1 MGVDFTVERVS
12 QPTPI
17 VDCHVH
23 ALPTSLLGAIAG
35 RPVHGWS
42 AERVEAGWRVT
53 VPGETAPK
61 LVRPPMV
68 DAPRR
73 AAWAEGQGLTT
84 QIVSPWLDAQ
94 PTPAMPARDARDWAA
109 RLNEALLEQESVT
122 GNAVLAT
129 LACAD
134 PDQAATD
141 LRQAMADGFA
151 GIVLSTQPTGTGT
164 PPAGSGAQPAGMS
177 ASPAGIG
184 GLADSRLEPVWAAAA
199 ESGAA
204 ILLHPPTVGPSSA
217 IEGAE
222 EFGNT
227 FGRLVDTTYAVTRL
241 LLSGVLDRHPGLRLV
256 LVHGG
261 GFLPYQTRRLD
272 GGHRADGLARY
283 RIARGHPSDYLGD
296 LHFDT
301 VAMAPEAIAFLASV
315 AGPGRVLLGSDHP
328 FPLGDPDPV
337 GSVRAAGL
345 SEEATAAVLG
355 GNAAGVFALAG
366 EKSHA

>member
-1 MGVDFTVERVS
+1 VTGIDFTVGRVS
-12 QPTPI
+12 QRTPI
-17 VDCHVH
+17 IDCHVH
-23 ALPTSLLGAIAG
+23 ALPSALLEAIAA

-42 AERVEAGWRVT
+42 AERVDAGWRVSA
-53 VPGETAPK
+53 PGETGPK

-94 PTPAMPARDARDWAA
+94 PTAAMPAADARDWAA
-109 RLNEALLEQESVT
+109 RLNEALLEQET
-122 GNAVLAT
+122 AAGNAVLAT

-134 PDQAATD
+134 PDRAAAD
-141 LRQAMADGFA
+141 LERAIVAGFA
-151 GIVLSTQPTGTGT
+151 GVVLSTE
-164 PPAGSGAQPAGMS
+164 PAGMS
-177 ASPAGIG
+177 
-184 GLADSRLEPVWAAAA
+184 GLADPRLEPVWAAAVA
-199 ESGAA
+199 SGAA
-204 ILLHPPTVGPSSA
+204 ILLHPPSDGPSRA
-217 IEGAE
+217 IENAE

-227 FGRLVDTTYAVTRL
+227 FGRLVDTTYAATRL
-241 LLSGVLDRHPGLRLV
+241 LLSGVFDRHPGLRLV

-283 RIARGHPSDYLGD
+283 HIARGHPSDYLGD

-301 VAMAPEAIAFLASV
+301 VAMAPEAIGFLASV
-315 AGPGRVLLGSDHP
+315 AGADRVLLGSDHP

-337 GSVRAAGL
+337 GAVRSAGL
-345 SEEATAAVLG
+345 SEDATAAVLG
-355 GNAAGVFALAG
+355 GNAAGVFALPADRGARQSAEAG
-366 EKSHA
+366 RA

>member
-1 MGVDFTVERVS
+1 LSVTCIDFTVGPVS
-12 QPTPI
+12 QRTPI
-17 VDCHVH
+17 TDCHVH
-23 ALPTSLLGAIAG
+23 ALPSALLEGLAA

-42 AERVEAGWRVT
+42 AERIDAGWRVSL
-53 VPGETAPK
+53 PGETAPR
-61 LVRPPMV
+61 LVRPPMA

-94 PTPAMPARDARDWAA
+94 PTPAMPAGAARDWAA
-109 RLNEALLEQESVT
+109 RLNEALFEAET
-122 GNAVLAT
+122 AAGNAVLAT

-141 LRQAMADGFA
+141 LERAVVAGFA
-151 GIVLSTQPTGTGT
+151 GTVLSTE
-164 PPAGSGAQPAGMS
+164 PAGVD
-177 ASPAGIG
+177 
-184 GLADSRLEPVWAAAA
+184 GLADPRLEPVWASAV
-199 ESGAA
+199 ECGAA
-204 ILLHPPTVGPSSA
+204 VLLHPPSDGPSRVLPGSA
-217 IEGAE
+217 

-261 GFLPYQTRRLD
+261 GFLPYQSRRLD
-272 GGHRADGLARY
+272 GGHRADGLAGY
-283 RIARGHPSDYLGD
+283 HLARGHPSDYLGD

-301 VAMAPEAIAFLASV
+301 VAMAPEAIAFLASL
-315 AGPGRVLLGSDHP
+315 AGADRVLLGSDHP

-337 GSVRAAGL
+337 GTVRAAGL
-345 SEEATAAVLG
+345 GEEATAAVLG
-355 GNAAGVFALAG
+355 GNAARLFKQEVT
-366 EKSHA
+366 HA